1 MEDSASLA
9 VRCMLSEEVVVR
21 LRGTREDELRKGE
34 RGERGEASEA
44 AEFVIEAAL
53 ERGWKVDG
61 REREKKMGGR
71 GDGRV

>member
-44 AEFVIEAAL
+44 AEFVIEAA
-53 ERGWKVDG
+53 
-61 REREKKMGGR
+61 
-71 GDGRV
+71 